1 MINPL
6 TSREIVQ
13 KLRVLGFSGPYPG
26 GNHQYMVK
34 GNLKVRVPNPH
45 HGQTISVGLVK
56 KIIGQAG
63 LTEEEWE
70 KA

>member
-6 TSREIVQ
+6 TSREIVH
-13 KLRVLGFSGPYPG
+13 KLRGLGFSGPYHG

-45 HGQTISVGLVK
+45 HGETIGVGLVK